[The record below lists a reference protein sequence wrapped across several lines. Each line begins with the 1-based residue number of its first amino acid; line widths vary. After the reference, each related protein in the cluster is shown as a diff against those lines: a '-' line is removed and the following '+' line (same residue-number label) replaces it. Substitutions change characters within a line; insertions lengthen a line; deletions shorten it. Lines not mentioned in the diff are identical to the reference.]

1 MIETSTP
8 CLEATSFKYNL
19 SVSPSYQF
27 PSLAKNEQTCFFT
40 QALKKTKTHTLD
52 WSHILKLAMA
62 MKLGLIAVL
71 LALTSICVSAAV
83 FHPISQSH
91 RSAALDLFSNA
102 DGSFSSLEEAYEALR
117 IFEVLGIEKKPVI
130 EDTTCK
136 SVVDTLSSPSSNSKD
151 LYHALR
157 VNGVLKCKI
166 STAALE
172 GIASRLKD
180 GLKHATL
187 LLDYYHA
194 VGGLLLIKGQSP
206 EVDVLL
212 GNADGIV
219 RSIKALSQSDG
230 RWRYSS
236 NNPESS
242 TYAAGIAFE
251 TLSGVVSLAAS
262 AIDENLIGTL
272 KKDIV
277 KLFDSIEKYDD
288 GAYYFD
294 DKHIDASGH
303 QGPLSATSAVIRG
316 LAAFATTSGSLNIP
330 EDKILG
336 LARFFLG
343 IGIPGNS
350 KDLYY
355 QIDALSCLE
364 NNRVSVPLVLSV
376 PATVLSLTS
385 KDKLKVKVST
395 VLGSSAPP
403 LSVKLMQVFS
413 SGSKDASVL
422 KQELHFDPKE
432 AIYTMDALPEGVD
445 IGDYVFAF
453 EIVLSDPELK
463 SKYATGGRTKV
474 PVHVTGVVKVDNAKV
489 TLLEGDSVESEKKLV
504 LPGKNDV
511 ALSANHLQKLHLS
524 FLLTTPFGKPFKPHQ
539 AFLRLR
545 HETGVEHI
553 FVVENTGKQFK
564 ITLDFLGLVEKF
576 FYLSGQYDIELT
588 VGDAVME
595 NSFLQPLGSIELDLP
610 KAPEKATQP
619 PPQAVSPYLRFGPK
633 AEINHIFRVPE
644 KRPPQEVS
652 FAFLG
657 LVLIPLLAFLVGGSF
672 HLASQ
677 QHSKIGLGKAHKID
691 IVIVEVL
698 DIEIQQ
704 SLNLVLIIRGGFWI
718 VVIFRGAKL
727 RIQF

>member
-1 MIETSTP
+1 
-8 CLEATSFKYNL
+8 
-19 SVSPSYQF
+19 
-27 PSLAKNEQTCFFT
+27 
-40 QALKKTKTHTLD
+40 
-52 WSHILKLAMA
+52 MA

-91 RSAALDLFSNA
+91 RSAALDLFSTA

-117 IFEVLGIEKKPVI
+117 TFEVLGIEKKPVI
-130 EDTTCK
+130 EYTTCK

-166 STAALE
+166 SMAALE
-172 GIASRLKD
+172 GIALRLKD
-180 GLKHATL
+180 GLKHAAL

-194 VGGLLLIKGQSP
+194 VGGLLLIKDQSP

-212 GNADGIV
+212 ENADGIV

-288 GAYYFD
+288 GACYFD

-316 LAAFATTSGSLNIP
+316 LTAFATTSGSLNIP

-343 IGIPGNS
+343 IGIPGNN

-489 TLLEGDSVESEKKLV
+489 TLLEGDSVESEKMLV

-576 FYLSGQYDIELT
+576 FYLSGQHDIELT

-610 KAPEKATQP
+610 KAPEKATQL
-619 PPQAVSPYLRFGPK
+619 PPQAVSPYLRFGPE

-657 LVLIPLLAFLVGGSF
+657 LVLIPLLAFLVGLLRLGVNFKNFPTSAVPATF
-672 HLASQ
+672 AILFHGGIAAVLLLYVLFWLKLDLFTTLKTLGLLGIFLMFVGHRTLSHLAST
-677 QHSKIGLGKAHKID
+677 A
-691 IVIVEVL
+691 
-698 DIEIQQ
+698 
-704 SLNLVLIIRGGFWI
+704 
-718 VVIFRGAKL
+718 AKL
-727 RIQF
+727 KSA